1 MERIQVSGW
10 GRGVAP
16 TVLALMGAMGLLA
29 GASAA
34 QPAAGAAGPVVQASG
49 GLLRGATQ
57 QGIHSFK
64 GIPYGASTSGTQ
76 RFRAPLPAP
85 AWRGTRDALEYGDQ
99 CPQMQPTGGS
109 ARLGPLER
117 ESEDCLVLNVW
128 TPGVDARRRP
138 VMVWLHGGGYVAGSG
153 SSPATDGAAL
163 ARRGDLVVV
172 TLNHRLNA
180 FGYLYL
186 AHLGVAGLED
196 SGNAGQLDLVLALQ
210 WVRDNIAA
218 FGGDPDQ
225 VTVFGQSGGG
235 SKAATLMATPAA
247 RGLFHRAILQSGFGL
262 TGIPVEEAKK
272 ITDVVLRELELPP
285 SRARELQRVPVERL
299 VAAVRKATGG
309 TPVGI
314 GPVIDGRS
322 LSRHP
327 FTPDAPAQAA
337 DIPVMLGANKDEAT
351 VLFPPADAFTLGWDG
366 LSRHLQAALPDT
378 DVDELIKRLR
388 ALRPAATPSQLYF
401 TVTTEL
407 GMGHNS
413 RTFATRKSRQPAAVY
428 LYRMEWETPLDG
440 GRLGAYHGLEVALAF
455 DNVKGGSRFTGGDAE
470 AAQKVADAMSEAW
483 VRFARTGNP
492 NGPGLA
498 WWPAFEPEAQPTMIF
513 EESSR
518 AAGDPVRELRML
530 LEAPPPRR

>member
-1 MERIQVSGW
+1 
-10 GRGVAP
+10 
-16 TVLALMGAMGLLA
+16 
-29 GASAA
+29 
-34 QPAAGAAGPVVQASG
+34 
-49 GLLRGATQ
+49 
-57 QGIHSFK
+57 
-64 GIPYGASTSGTQ
+64 
-76 RFRAPLPAP
+76 
-85 AWRGTRDALEYGDQ
+85 
-99 CPQMQPTGGS
+99 
-109 ARLGPLER
+109 
-117 ESEDCLVLNVW
+117 
-128 TPGVDARRRP
+128 
-138 VMVWLHGGGYVAGSG
+138 
-153 SSPATDGAAL
+153 
-163 ARRGDLVVV
+163 VVV

-186 AHLGVAGLED
+186 AHLGAGFED
-196 SGNAGQLDLVLALQ
+196 AGNAGQLDLVLALQ

-235 SKAATLMATPAA
+235 SKAATLMAMPAA

-272 ITDVVLRELELPP
+272 ITDVVLQELGLPP
-285 SRARELQRVPVERL
+285 ARARDLRRVPVERL

-314 GPVIDGRS
+314 GPVVDGRS
-322 LSRHP
+322 LARHP

-351 VLFPPADAFTLGWDG
+351 VLFPPPDAFSLDWAG
-366 LSRHLQAALPDT
+366 LHRHLQAALPDA
-378 DVDELIKRLR
+378 DVDELIRRLR

-413 RTFATRKSRQPAAVY
+413 RTFATRKSRQPAPVY

-455 DNVKGGSRFTGGDAE
+455 DNVAVGTRFTGRDAE

-483 VRFARTGNP
+483 VRFARTGSP

-498 WWPAFEPEAQPTMIF
+498 WWPVFEPENQPTMIF

-518 AAGDPVRELRML
+518 AVGDPVRELRML